1 MKLKVL
7 STALIATVLSLLITE
22 TAQAQPGRGYYNR
35 GRQCGNGYVQ
45 RGGGWSNWSVPRP
58 PVQVRINAGVP
69 RGYYGRSYG
78 PGCNN
83 GYYSNRRR
91 GGYTTSYSTTT
102 YYNNGYNN
110 GYYGGYNNGYRGN
123 CGNGGYRRW

>member
-45 RGGGWSNWSVPRP
+45 RGGGWSNWNVPRP
-58 PVQVRINAGVP
+58 PIQVRINAGVP
-69 RGYYGRSYG
+69 GAYYGRSYG
-78 PGCNN
+78 RPGCNN
-83 GYYSNRRR
+83 GYYGNRRR
-91 GGYTTSYSTTT
+91 GGYTQSYTTTT
-102 YYNNGYNN
+102 YYNNNN